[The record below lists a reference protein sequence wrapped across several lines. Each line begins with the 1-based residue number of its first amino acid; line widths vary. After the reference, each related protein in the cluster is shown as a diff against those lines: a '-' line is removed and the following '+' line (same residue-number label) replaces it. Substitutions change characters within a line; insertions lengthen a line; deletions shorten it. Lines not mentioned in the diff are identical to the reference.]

1 MRTPSQFY
9 QRLKGKYID
18 SVGKIGS
25 KLSWVANYM
34 GQCASLVRQF
44 LVQCY
49 GYPDRP
55 YGDGGDFGSIPK
67 GKRIKTPKDWCIIVY
82 PKQPGLPYGHVAIYY
97 KGKMISQNPNKV
109 AIIPLWKGKKFYVQ
123 PHVFKKPV
131 APKPPT
137 KPKIKIPTG
146 AKKMKKAHTYKVVA
160 SAGLNVRRAPK
171 IANNIFRRLPQGATF
186 RSDYYLDLNGYRW
199 LLYITGGVV
208 YYASEASLADVKRNS
223 KGKTKGK
230 KLGYFVKDITK

>member
-25 KLSWVANYM
+25 KLSWIANYM

-67 GKRIKTPKDWCIIVY
+67 GKRLKTPKDWCIIVY
-82 PKQPGLPYGHVAIYY
+82 PKQAGLPYGHVAIFY

-109 AIIPLWKGKKFYVQ
+109 AIIPLWKGNKFYVQ
-123 PHVFKKPV
+123 PHVFKKPT
-131 APKPPT
+131 APAPT
-137 KPKIKIPTG
+137 KPKPKVSRAYIKKG
-146 AKKMKKAHTYKVVA
+146 YKVWARWSAKKNGKKYLLKTYPMKTGLKVLGYINA
-160 SAGLNVRRAPK
+160 
-171 IANNIFRRLPQGATF
+171 
-186 RSDYYLDLNGYRW
+186 DGYRW
-199 LLYITGGVV
+199 IKYATASGKVAYTA
-208 YYASEASLADVKRNS
+208 YYKLS
-223 KGKTKGK
+223 KPNEKYYTIKQESK
-230 KLGYFVKDITK
+230 